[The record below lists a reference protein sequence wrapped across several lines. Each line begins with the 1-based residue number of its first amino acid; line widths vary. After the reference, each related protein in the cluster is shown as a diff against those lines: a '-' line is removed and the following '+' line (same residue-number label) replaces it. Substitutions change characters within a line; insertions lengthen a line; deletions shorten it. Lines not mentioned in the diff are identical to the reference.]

1 MPCSPTSASLLLPNH
16 RLQTVTCFKTST
28 GSAHAR
34 LLPVLQISPVPF
46 PTVIFLW
53 MFGSLEESILSFDQI
68 HPYSANCYWMN
79 LNSVTTFLYLHLDNY
94 PLKVKVKKNP
104 TVMGKYLYALE
115 GLHIHW
121 CNLLEN
127 TLVMSV
133 DILKK
138 CTYLVTPTPEIRDV
152 NKDLATRTFTEVF
165 YDNKRVDTIFMR
177 KKRGD
182 YLENDMDIYR
192 NAMPPLKGMLWNY
205 KF

>member
-1 MPCSPTSASLLLPNH
+1 MISSAEIHSLEVARRLPRYYWQDSAAPGSFSVGGSGNTMPCSPTSASLLLPNH

-138 CTYLVTPTPEIRDV
+138 CT
-152 NKDLATRTFTEVF
+152 
-165 YDNKRVDTIFMR
+165 
-177 KKRGD
+177 
-182 YLENDMDIYR
+182 
-192 NAMPPLKGMLWNY
+192 
-205 KF
+205 